1 MANKHFFDSGKAG
14 CSDTRA
20 SGKACAHPKA
30 SNRPLSA
37 CAEAVSPDF
46 KFMEAAEEIFSED
59 PKKEAEEQILC
70 LGT

>member
-1 MANKHFFDSGKAG
+1 METVAFTGVALS
-14 CSDTRA
+14 A
-20 SGKACAHPKA
+20 SKACAHPKA
-30 SNRPLSA
+30 SNRPISA
-37 CAEAVSPDF
+37 CEEAVFPDF